1 MRTRLTVVTVLLG
14 IVAGQA
20 LAQTPD
26 NDKIIKY
33 YRKKNNVPPA
43 QAVTVTD
50 VKDSP
55 IKGAKQGVL
64 QVGTAPQVRQVPF
77 TMSADGR
84 YILFAAADDI
94 TVDPSKAVMSKI
106 NIKDEPFRGNKDA
119 KVTIVEYSDFQC
131 PFCAKGYTTLEQQV
145 MKDYG
150 DKVKFV
156 FKDYPLPFHP
166 WAEPAA
172 IAAECAKQQK
182 VDAFWKMYHGFFDNQ
197 KDVNPTN
204 VKDKAWEFVSDQGLD
219 KAKFD
224 DCYDNKKTQPGVKAD
239 VAEGQS
245 VGVTGTPSFVIN
257 GRLLVGAQPYEQ
269 FKAVID
275 DELASSK

>member
-1 MRTRLTVVTVLLG
+1 MRTRFTVVTVVLGLL
-14 IVAGQA
+14 AGHA

-26 NDKIIKY
+26 NDKLIKY

-50 VKDSP
+50 LKDSP